1 MKGAKGVQG
10 VQGSPDR
17 LDEPARLRF
26 ANRVK
31 TETIV
36 LLAAAAYFVFAAK
49 SARAD
54 TGNGPSSPDVSTG
67 TSSPNVGETVTT
79 IGDRFWDAVSPWL
92 PEPGAPAAPADPAT
106 DLTQ

>member
-1 MKGAKGVQG
+1 MQG
-10 VQGSPDR
+10 VKGSPDR

-26 ANRVK
+26 ADRVK

-36 LLAAAAYFVFAAK
+36 LLAAAAYLVFAAK

-54 TGNGPSSPDVSTG
+54 TGNGSSSTDTSTG
-67 TSSPNVGETVTT
+67 TGSPNVGETVTT
-79 IGDRFWDAVSPWL
+79 IGDRVWDALSGWIPA
-92 PEPGAPAAPADPAT
+92 PGAPAAPADPAT

>member
-1 MKGAKGVQG
+1 MK
-10 VQGSPDR
+10 GSPDR

-26 ANRVK
+26 ADRVK

-36 LLAAAAYFVFAAK
+36 LLAAAAYLVFAAK
-49 SARAD
+49 TARAD
-54 TGNGPSSPDVSTG
+54 TGNSPSSTDVSTG

-79 IGDRFWDAVSPWL
+79 IGDRVWDALSGWIP
-92 PEPGAPAAPADPAT
+92 APAAPADPAT